1 MALHRI
7 SADARIEQDVRV
19 LSKLDRLKPSVTARA
34 SPLQR
39 AGVRF
44 LQIVERLIFFTIG
57 AMLFAAAIALL
68 WRALVVLFELY
79 MSLGAQ
85 TMTAGASFL
94 DVVLLVLMVVE
105 LAYTVVLSLRGVV
118 LSAEPFLIVGLIA
131 VIRRILVITVG
142 EVQSGSKSS
151 QLSQNSAI
159 ELAILT
165 GVVLAFVLS
174 ITLLRWRSRTE
185 DLSSVHEE

>member
-1 MALHRI
+1 MTP
-7 SADARIEQDVRV
+7 
-19 LSKLDRLKPSVTARA
+19 SKPTPEFSLTRL
-34 SPLQR
+34 
-39 AGVRF
+39 GVRY
-44 LQIVERLIFFTIG
+44 LRIVERLIFFVIG
-57 AMLFAAAIALL
+57 AMLFAAALALL
-68 WRALVVLFELY
+68 SRALVVLWQLAISPGSQ
-79 MSLGAQ
+79 MMAAGGA
-85 TMTAGASFL
+85 FL

-142 EVQSGSKSS
+142 EVQSGSAST
-151 QLSQNSAI
+151 QLSSTSAI

-174 ITLLRWRSRTE
+174 ITMLRSRKRTE
-185 DLSSVHEE
+185 DFTGLHDDE

>member
-1 MALHRI
+1 MS
-7 SADARIEQDVRV
+7 SAAP
-19 LSKLDRLKPSVTARA
+19 PSSR
-34 SPLQR
+34 LQR
-39 AGVRF
+39 AGVRY
-44 LQIVERLIFFTIG
+44 LRVIERVIFFVIG
-57 AMLFAAAIALL
+57 TMLFAAAFALL
-68 WRALVVLFELY
+68 ARAAVVLWALIVSPF
-79 MSLGAQ
+79 AD
-85 TMTAGASFL
+85 TMAAGAAFL

-142 EVQSGSKSS
+142 EVHGGEAGSK
-151 QLSQNSAI
+151 LSETSAI

-174 ITLLRWRSRTE
+174 ITMLRSRSRTE
-185 DLSSVHEE
+185 DLSGIHEE